1 MALGRP
7 ILLVGPN
14 ECHIADIMEN
24 KHVGWHVQHGNVEGT
39 ISAIDQRMAMPPEEP
54 QAMGEEAAGIVQE
67 KFQQQP
73 MIDEFTEIMLRGLSF
88 QKEPVANLP

>member
-39 ISAIDQRMAMPPEEP
+39 ISAI
-54 QAMGEEAAGIVQE
+54 VQE
-67 KFQQQP
+67 KFQQQQ
-73 MIDEFTEIMLRGLSF
+73 MIDGFTEIMLRGLSF